1 MEHTFKVTLAIERI
15 NPLSFEENQVVS
27 KTSTG
32 VFTID
37 LAILAGKNLRN
48 SAQEFVKI
56 KSSLLLIFAM
66 CLHNQLKF
74 IIPLS

>member
-1 MEHTFKVTLAIERI
+1 MEHTFKVTLAIERV

-56 KSSLLLIFAM
+56 KSSLLLIFSM

-74 IIPLS
+74 LIPLS